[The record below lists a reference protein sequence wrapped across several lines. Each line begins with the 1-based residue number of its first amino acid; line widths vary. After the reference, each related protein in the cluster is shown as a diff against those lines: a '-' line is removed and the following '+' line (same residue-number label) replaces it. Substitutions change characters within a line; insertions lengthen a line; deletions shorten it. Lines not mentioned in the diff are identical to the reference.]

1 MHHSKWI
8 LLTIIIAC
16 QLIVVLDASIMI
28 TAVPEIGRTLH
39 MSTTSLTWVHNSY
52 ILAFGGFLLLGA
64 RTGDLWGRRKTLSA
78 GIGLFSLTSLLAGL
92 APTAEFLLVSRAC
105 QGLAAALATP
115 AALALLS
122 ASFVEA
128 KERTRAIAMYSAV
141 SAAGGSIGLILGGFF
156 TDFISWRV
164 GMFINVPI
172 GIVLLY
178 LVQRFVQNTEPRTGR
193 FDLWGAMT
201 SVMGMTSLVYGLVQ
215 AAEGGWERTAA
226 WIPLAAGIML
236 LAAFVLI
243 EARAAE
249 PIVPLRLF
257 TSRHRSGA
265 YLGRFLIVSGN
276 FSLFFFVPQYL
287 QSVLGFSSFEAGL
300 AFLPFTGAQFGMM
313 YLIQGLVHRFGTF
326 KVLTA
331 GLLLASLGTLWLSK
345 IILAQAPFFPHMF
358 ILLAMMGIGSGMVF
372 QPLTALGLTDV
383 DARDAGAAS
392 GLINVAHQSGSS
404 FGLAVLITVFEAAV
418 GSDQPSTLQL
428 AEALS
433 SSVLGSVVFIILA
446 LAAVLLCSLPSR
458 RPARTQAPKKQISGI
473 L

>member
-1 MHHSKWI
+1 MHNSKWI

-16 QLIVVLDASIMI
+16 QIIVVLDASIMV
-28 TAVPEIGRTLH
+28 TAVPAIGRALH
-39 MSTTSLTWVHNSY
+39 MSTTSLTWIHNSY

-64 RTGDLWGRRKTLSA
+64 RAGDLWGRRRMLSV

-92 APTAEFLLVSRAC
+92 APTAEFLLVSRSC

-172 GIVLLY
+172 GIALLY
-178 LVQRFVQNTEPRTGR
+178 LVQRFIQKTDTRTGR

-215 AAEGGWERTAA
+215 AAEGGWEKPAT
-226 WIPLAAGIML
+226 WIPLAAGLIL

-249 PIVPLRLF
+249 PIVPLQLF
-257 TSRHRSGA
+257 TSRQRSGA
-265 YLGRFLIVSGN
+265 YLGRFLIVCGN
-276 FSLFFFVPQYL
+276 FSLFFFIPQYL
-287 QSVLGFSSFEAGL
+287 QNVLGFSAFEAGL
-300 AFLPFTGAQFGMM
+300 AFLPFTCAQFGMM
-313 YLIQGLVHRFGTF
+313 YLIQGLVHRFGTI
-326 KVLTA
+326 KVMTA
-331 GLLLASLGTLWLSK
+331 GLLLASIGTLWLSR
-345 IILAQAPFFPHMF
+345 IILAQAPFFPHIF
-358 ILLAMMGIGSGMVF
+358 ILLAIMGIGSGMVF

-404 FGLAVLITVFEAAV
+404 FGLAVLITVFDAAV
-418 GSDQPSTLQL
+418 GSDQPSTMQL
-428 AEALS
+428 AHAIS
-433 SSVLGSVVFIILA
+433 DSVLGSVVFIISA
-446 LAAVLLCSLPSR
+446 LVATLLCYLPSR
-458 RPARTQAPKKQISGI
+458 QPTHKQALTDS
-473 L
+473 